1 MASSEPDS
9 GGRFNLHPAP
19 EELSARRPVP
29 DPRQRWELQV
39 IAGACLDPGVTTW
52 SGVAQACGAA
62 GLTSRGTEER
72 AATLDTLRDLTSAGR
87 LLVTV
92 AKVRA

>member
-1 MASSEPDS
+1 M
-9 GGRFNLHPAP
+9 
-19 EELSARRPVP
+19 
-29 DPRQRWELQV
+29 
-39 IAGACLDPGVTTW
+39 IAGAYLDPGVTSW
-52 SGVAQACGAA
+52 SGVARACGAA

-92 AKVRA
+92 AKVRAYCTGLLWHTETGVTGGQFSPATATG